1 MYRSYLIRAGA
12 SLALLASTAAL
23 PMVASADK
31 GGAMRNYRVTL
42 QNLTTGQ
49 PFSPPVAATHR
60 PRLHM
65 FQVGNL
71 ATDQLAAIAQ
81 DGNEAPMVTLLNTSG
96 DVTQTVDVG
105 RPLTTRGR
113 TVGSFT
119 DSVTFDITAHAGD
132 RFSLATMLICTNDGF
147 LGLDG
152 VRLPSHGM
160 QTFEL
165 VGWDAGRE
173 NNTEQSEDIV
183 DPCSALGPV
192 PLSGDPNGNRDTQV
206 ATVPPEAIHLH
217 PGIAGSGDLSRA
229 MHGWSNPVA
238 RVTIERLDD

>member
-1 MYRSYLIRAGA
+1 MNRSYVIRASV
-12 SLALLASTAAL
+12 SLALLATTATL
-23 PMVASADK
+23 PLAASADE
-31 GGAMRNYRVTL
+31 GAAMRHYRVTL

-65 FQVGNL
+65 FQVGHL

-81 DGNEAPMVTLLNTSG
+81 DGNQAPMVAVLSNSG

-113 TVGSFT
+113 TLGNFSDT
-119 DSVTFDITAHAGD
+119 VTFDIMAHAGD
-132 RFSLATMLICTNDGF
+132 WFSLATMLICTNDGF

-152 VRLPSHGM
+152 IQLPSHGM
-160 QTFEL
+160 RTFEL

-192 PLSGDPNGNRDTQV
+192 PLSGDPNGNRDTDV
-206 ATVPPEAIHLH
+206 ATVPPEPIHLH
-217 PGIAGSGDLSRA
+217 PGIAGSGDLSPA

-238 RVTIERLDD
+238 RVTIGRLDD